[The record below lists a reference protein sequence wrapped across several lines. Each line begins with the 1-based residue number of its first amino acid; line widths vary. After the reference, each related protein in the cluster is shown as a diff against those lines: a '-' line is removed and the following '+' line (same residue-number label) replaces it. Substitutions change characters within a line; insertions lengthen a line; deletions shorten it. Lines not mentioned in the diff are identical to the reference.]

1 MKPKGGLSLL
11 SNLILDS
18 ILDQCKGRASPEVR
32 GLHLLSRG
40 LGRRLPHP
48 FTMSASVPDSLPRG
62 KPVVRGAKMPA
73 ARGRGVPVERMQR
86 GVRGGAG
93 GRGSPWLPS
102 DSLPSRP
109 PVKAPP
115 APPGER
121 LPARTIPAIQEQ
133 VTSPNPPRKAL
144 PPRGNRGRGRNIT
157 TRARSPSPVSRRR
170 SSTVAP
176 DYLVG
181 RPRSKDS
188 DAPPLPV
195 SLHRSPL
202 VEEPVLSRPRASSD
216 PPVVKEVE
224 CAPEVPSRLLRGIQ
238 SPSTP
243 CSGSKD
249 SLVRVK
255 EKSNRSRTNP
265 EYRGPKVTAFA
276 RKLALLPRPKI
287 GRSSTN
293 PPDPSQQEADE
304 KRWMSQPDN
313 PATRIFGVPLDV
325 AVSRGND
332 MSKPFHLPLVVVLA
346 SFKVR
351 EHMADEGI
359 FRLSGSHSRIQY
371 WKKRFDLGDFPD
383 VSEED
388 DPHVIS
394 GLLKQYLRELP
405 ESILTNKLLPNFEAA
420 KSVGDVKVRAAYTA
434 SLMEKLPDI
443 NYALLN
449 WMFVLL
455 LNIVSYKQTNFMG
468 VENVALIFGPTL
480 QCSVP
485 TVLCYCRFFRT

>member
-1 MKPKGGLSLL
+1 
-11 SNLILDS
+11 
-18 ILDQCKGRASPEVR
+18 
-32 GLHLLSRG
+32 
-40 LGRRLPHP
+40 
-48 FTMSASVPDSLPRG
+48 
-62 KPVVRGAKMPA
+62 
-73 ARGRGVPVERMQR
+73 
-86 GVRGGAG
+86 
-93 GRGSPWLPS
+93 
-102 DSLPSRP
+102 
-109 PVKAPP
+109 
-115 APPGER
+115 
-121 LPARTIPAIQEQ
+121 
-133 VTSPNPPRKAL
+133 
-144 PPRGNRGRGRNIT
+144 
-157 TRARSPSPVSRRR
+157 
-170 SSTVAP
+170 
-176 DYLVG
+176 
-181 RPRSKDS
+181 
-188 DAPPLPV
+188 
-195 SLHRSPL
+195 
-202 VEEPVLSRPRASSD
+202 
-216 PPVVKEVE
+216 
-224 CAPEVPSRLLRGIQ
+224 
-238 SPSTP
+238 
-243 CSGSKD
+243 
-249 SLVRVK
+249 
-255 EKSNRSRTNP
+255 
-265 EYRGPKVTAFA
+265 
-276 RKLALLPRPKI
+276 
-287 GRSSTN
+287 
-293 PPDPSQQEADE
+293 
-304 KRWMSQPDN
+304 MSQPDN

-485 TVLCYCRFFRT
+485 TVQHLLEHFDEIFIRPVPE